1 MPSVLH
7 DSQLTREQRAIVEL
21 RPDRHHLVMGP
32 PGSGK
37 TQVLL
42 HRARWLRQTYKIPPE
57 GFCVLVYT
65 NVLTYFLRQSL
76 DFLGIPKE
84 NVRTFDD
91 WCAELWDQFVRKPKP
106 RTLPDRRG
114 KSFIDF
120 AAVRTGVLQSLQA
133 IVASSASASQ
143 PKPNLDFVLV
153 DEGQDLDAT
162 AYGILRLAT
171 KHLTVFADARQQIFE
186 GGASVQEMQK
196 HLSLTGQSASL
207 LPAYRNS
214 PDIAKLASYF
224 GNAYD
229 GLNYLA
235 MERQKPCLYV
245 ANDWDD
251 EIDKLADVLRERRL
265 LNHKCGIIVPT
276 NRDLFSVANK
286 LGERG
291 VEVHKAIA
299 ARRGGIPPDFDSL
312 TPTIASYHNAKGLTF
327 DCVLMPKLVEN
338 NFQRVEGERRHRL
351 LLVGITRATQWVYL
365 STVRGWELRDLDL
378 FRQASANGDLFI
390 KENANPVPVSA
401 TPTAPV
407 SGDDDN
413 EASFL

>member
-1 MPSVLH
+1 M
-7 DSQLTREQRAIVEL
+7 
-21 RPDRHHLVMGP
+21 
-32 PGSGK
+32 
-37 TQVLL
+37 
-42 HRARWLRQTYKIPPE
+42 
-57 GFCVLVYT
+57 
-65 NVLTYFLRQSL
+65 
-76 DFLGIPKE
+76 
-84 NVRTFDD
+84 
-91 WCAELWDQFVRKPKP
+91 
-106 RTLPDRRG
+106 
-114 KSFIDF
+114 
-120 AAVRTGVLQSLQA
+120 
-133 IVASSASASQ
+133 
-143 PKPNLDFVLV
+143 
-153 DEGQDLDAT
+153 
-162 AYGILRLAT
+162 
-171 KHLTVFADARQQIFE
+171 
-186 GGASVQEMQK
+186 
-196 HLSLTGQSASL
+196 
-207 LPAYRNS
+207 
-214 PDIAKLASYF
+214 
-224 GNAYD
+224 
-229 GLNYLA
+229 
-235 MERQKPCLYV
+235 
-245 ANDWDD
+245 
-251 EIDKLADVLRERRL
+251 DKLADVLRERRL

-299 ARRGGIPPDFDSL
+299 ARRGGTPPDFDSL

-413 EASFL
+413 DASFL

>member
-42 HRARWLRQTYKIPPE
+42 HRARWLRQTYKTPPE

-76 DFLGIPKE
+76 DFLGIPKD

-91 WCAELWDQFVRKPKP
+91 WCADLWDKYVRKSRP
-106 RTLPDRRG
+106 RTAPDRRG

-120 AAVRTGVLQSLQA
+120 PAVRVGVLHSLQTLA
-133 IVASSASASQ
+133 AAGQ
-143 PKPNLDFVLV
+143 LKPSLDFVLM

-162 AYGILRLAT
+162 AYGILRLTT

-186 GGASVQEMQK
+186 GGASVSEMQQ
-196 HLSLTGQSASL
+196 HLALTGQSASL

-224 GNAYD
+224 GNAYE
-229 GLNYLA
+229 GINYLA
-235 MERQKPCLYV
+235 QDRQKPCLYV
-245 ANDWDD
+245 ATDWED
-251 EIDKLADVLRERRL
+251 EINQLAEVLRERRL

-276 NRDLFSVANK
+276 NRDLFSVTTK
-286 LGERG
+286 LKERG
-291 VEVHKAIA
+291 IEVHQAIA
-299 ARRGGIPPDFDSL
+299 VRRGGTPPDFDSL
-312 TPTIASYHNAKGLTF
+312 TPIIASYHNAKGLTF
-327 DCVLMPKLVEN
+327 DCVLLPKLVEN
-338 NFQRVEGERRHRL
+338 NFQRVTGERRRRL

-365 STVRGWELRDLDL
+365 STVRGWELGDQEI
-378 FRQASANGDLFI
+378 FRQAAANGDLFI
-390 KENANPVPVSA
+390 KESA
-401 TPTAPV
+401 ATAPV
-407 SGDDDN
+407 ATAPAAAAGSDD
-413 EASFL
+413 EPSFL